1 VAVFAP
7 KDKHLSSSMLL
18 SGHASL
24 VVIVDSIGFAQGV
37 SKVMEE
43 LGCTIPASTMEC
55 LKWQD
60 AKHQYDKI
68 YKSKIKNWHQCGEGI

>member
-1 VAVFAP
+1 LHHPYWCQKSESLNQLVAVFAP

-37 SKVMEE
+37 SEVMEE

-55 LKWQD
+55 
-60 AKHQYDKI
+60 
-68 YKSKIKNWHQCGEGI
+68 